1 MPLFELKSN
10 RYLVTKAENA
20 LKIAGINGG
29 PLVNLKCTG
38 IMLQLSIYNDE
49 VIGLIYAGILAGGK
63 GTRMGN
69 VPMPKQF
76 LLLNE
81 KPIIVHTIEKFL
93 LNNRL
98 NKIIIATPKEW
109 MNHTKDVLKKY
120 KIDLPK
126 VEVTEGGTD
135 RNGSI
140 MAIIKHIEKNHGLTP
155 EDILVTHDA
164 VRPFLTHRI
173 IEQNI
178 EQGLQYAAVDT
189 VIEAIDT
196 IVESKDAD
204 FISSIPVRGHMY
216 QGQTPQTFN
225 IEKLQDMYG
234 KLTED
239 EKEILTDA
247 CKIFAMKGEK
257 VKLLRGEIFN
267 IKVTTPYDLKVANAI
282 LQGSID
288 K

>member
-1 MPLFELKSN
+1 M
-10 RYLVTKAENA
+10 
-20 LKIAGINGG
+20 
-29 PLVNLKCTG
+29 
-38 IMLQLSIYNDE
+38 
-49 VIGLIYAGILAGGK
+49 LIYAGILAGGQ

-76 LLLNE
+76 LLLND
-81 KPIIVHTIEKFL
+81 KPIIIHTIEKFI
-93 LNNRL
+93 LNNKFH
-98 NKIIIATPKEW
+98 KIIIATPKEW
-109 MNHTKDVLKKY
+109 MNHTKDVLKRY

-126 VEVTEGGTD
+126 VEITEGGTD

-140 MAIIKHIEKNHGLTP
+140 MKIVEHIEKNYGVTT

-178 EQGLQYAAVDT
+178 EQGLEYGAVDT

-196 IVESKDAD
+196 IVESNDGE
-204 FISSIPVRGHMY
+204 FISSIPVRDVMF

-225 IEKLQDMYG
+225 IEKLKSIYNV
-234 KLTED
+234 LTTD

-247 CKIFAMKGEK
+247 CKMFAIKGEK

-267 IKVTTPYDLKVANAI
+267 IKVTTPYDLNVANAI
-282 LQGSID
+282 LKGSLD